1 VVLNAWSGD
10 GSAEQVRSRLIE
22 LFAAANRPVSITLA
36 RNGSEL
42 ARAIGD
48 ALAAGVDTLAVGGGD
63 GTLSTA
69 AAALA
74 GTDTRL
80 GVLPLGTLNH
90 FAKDLGIPL
99 GLDEATGV
107 VLAGHTTRVDVGEV
121 NGKVFLNN
129 SSLGLYPRVLRL
141 RERHPAHGWKKW
153 LVALWAAVKLMR
165 HHPNM
170 RVRIETGGRTL
181 EYRTPVV
188 FIGNNEY
195 QTAGIT
201 TGVRKSL
208 ADGLLAI
215 YVVRS
220 RGRPRLLRLA
230 WRMFTGKVVE
240 TGELD
245 VLKAASAR
253 IEIVGARSIEAALD
267 GELTGLDL
275 PLQYRIYPAAL
286 TVLVASPGP
295 ATAPPA

>member
-1 VVLNAWSGD
+1 MGD
-10 GSAEQVRSRLIE
+10 GSAERARDRLIE
-22 LFAAANRPVSITLA
+22 LFAEANRPVSITLA
-36 RNGSEL
+36 RDGAEL
-42 ARAIGD
+42 TRAIGE
-48 ALAAGVDTLAVGGGD
+48 ALAARVDTLVVGGGD

-74 GTDTRL
+74 GTSTRL

-90 FAKDLGIPL
+90 FARDLGIPL
-99 GLDEATGV
+99 GLDEAASV
-107 VLAGHTTRVDVGEV
+107 VLAGHTTRVDAGEV

-141 RERHPAHGWKKW
+141 RERHPARGWKKW
-153 LVALWAAVKLMR
+153 LVALWAALKLMR

-170 RVRIETGGRTL
+170 RVRIEAGGRTV

-188 FIGNNEY
+188 FVGNNEY

-201 TGVRKSL
+201 TGIRKSI

-220 RGRPRLLRLA
+220 RGRPRLFRLA

-245 VLKAASAR
+245 VVKAPSAR
-253 IEIVGARSIEAALD
+253 IEIDGVRSIEVALD
-267 GELTGLDL
+267 GELATLEP
-275 PLQYRIYPAAL
+275 PLEFRIRPAAL
-286 TVLVASPGP
+286 TVLVPAPVSP
-295 ATAPPA
+295 

>member
-1 VVLNAWSGD
+1 MPVD
-10 GSAEQVRSRLIE
+10 RL
-22 LFAAANRPVSITLA
+22 V
-36 RNGSEL
+36 
-42 ARAIGD
+42 
-48 ALAAGVDTLAVGGGD
+48 VGGGD

-74 GTDTRL
+74 GTSTRL

-90 FAKDLGIPL
+90 FARDLGIPL
-99 GLDEATGV
+99 GLDEAASV
-107 VLAGHTTRVDVGEV
+107 VLAGHTTRVDTGEV

-141 RERHPAHGWKKW
+141 RQRHPARGWKKW
-153 LVALWAAVKLMR
+153 LVAFWAALKLMR

-170 RVRIETGGRTL
+170 RVRIEAGGRTV

-201 TGVRKSL
+201 TGIRKSI
-208 ADGLLAI
+208 ANGLLAI

-220 RGRPRLLRLA
+220 RGRPRLFRLA

-245 VLKAASAR
+245 MLKMPSAR
-253 IEIVGARSIEAALD
+253 IEIVGVRSIEAALD
-267 GELTGLDL
+267 GELASLTP
-275 PLQYRIYPAAL
+275 PLEYRIRPAAL
-286 TVLVASPGP
+286 SVLVPQPISP
-295 ATAPPA
+295 

>member
-1 VVLNAWSGD
+1 MVLNAWSGD
-10 GSAEQVRSRLIE
+10 GSAERARDRLIE
-22 LFAAANRPVSITLA
+22 LFAAAGHPVSITLA
-36 RNGSEL
+36 RDGSEL
-42 ARAIGD
+42 TRAISD
-48 ALAAGVDTLAVGGGD
+48 ALAAGVDTLVIGGGD

-74 GTDTRL
+74 GTSTRF
-80 GVLPLGTLNH
+80 GILPLGTLNH

-99 GLDEATGV
+99 GLDEAAGV
-107 VLAGHTTRVDVGEV
+107 VLAGHTIRVDVGEV
-121 NGKVFLNN
+121 NGRIFLNN

-141 RERHPAHGWKKW
+141 RERHPARGWKKW
-153 LVALWAAVKLMR
+153 LVALWAALKLIR

-170 RVRIETGGRTL
+170 RVRIETGGRTV

-201 TGVRKSL
+201 TGIRKSI

-245 VLKAASAR
+245 VLKASSAR
-253 IEIVGARSIEAALD
+253 IEISGARSIEAALD
-267 GELTGLDL
+267 GELTGLDS
-275 PLQYRIYPAAL
+275 PLQYRINPAAL
-286 TVLVASPGP
+286 TVLVPQPIAHSP
-295 ATAPPA
+295 